1 MGGAVMS
8 GRSVELDDYHDLL
21 EGLGREH
28 LELVR
33 AAWPEARAA
42 LGPRA
47 LGDYLRAVRSLE
59 SIGVT
64 WATIVT
70 YLREAPRV
78 AREVGADAV
87 AGLVE
92 TALTVYGYSSQAV
105 MDALFAAAPV
115 AARRLREPR
124 RFAAFLEV
132 VAEIAQKAPPGL
144 KPMLGHLD
152 LLLANLTVSD
162 LRTWALM
169 GVQAHA
175 RDPFAQEG
183 WFDLRTPDARFF
195 LRAEGGVQFSD
206 LRRRLALGLRALW
219 NEGTELKPFRVTL
232 QQSRAF
238 LSNVGIHL
246 PDAWRAASGARG
258 ADLYRA
264 AVAHAAAHLAFSPR
278 TPMRRGSLRPIQV
291 VLVGLLE
298 DARVEL
304 LACRE
309 MPGLRRLWLQFHEA
323 RAEDGAVTF
332 AGLAVRLARALLDP
346 DCRDDSPW
354 VQKAC
359 RLFLDPANDLAD
371 TGLPRRL
378 GSLLGN
384 DIGQMRLQF
393 NAKTWVIEP
402 LYRDDNAFLW
412 EPDGEPE
419 NQAMATEMMLV
430 QPDPVDSADGEPV
443 EEQRDDAPDPGV
455 RPVGEDAAEQGGAA
469 EGLEVLRLVRYP
481 EWDYLISLSRPQWTT
496 VLEQR
501 PVPGDPALVDDILAR
516 NEALLERLDRL
527 IRGSLVRKP
536 VRLRKQM
543 EGDRFDLDAVVA
555 AVTDLR
561 QGRTP
566 DPRVHVRIERRE
578 RDLAVL
584 VLLDLSEST
593 NDLVKAC
600 NASVLSLAREA
611 TVLLATAMEKIGD
624 SFAVHGFCSN
634 GRDEVNYLRFKD
646 FGAPFDTLARA
657 RLAGMRGSLST
668 RMGAAVRHAA
678 RWLHGRS
685 ADRKLIL
692 LITDGEPHDIDVHDR
707 QYLMFDTKK
716 AVEEA
721 SRQGVLTY
729 CMSVDPK
736 ADAYVSRIFGARN
749 FMVVDHVNRLPEK
762 LPGLY
767 LRLTR

>member
-1 MGGAVMS
+1 MSRPGA
-8 GRSVELDDYHDLL
+8 ELEDFHGLL
-21 EGLGREH
+21 AGLGREH

-42 LGPRA
+42 LGPQG
-47 LGDYLRAVRSLE
+47 LETYLRAVRSLE

-64 WATIVT
+64 WAAIVT
-70 YLREAPRV
+70 FLREAPRV
-78 AREVGADAV
+78 AREVGADAI
-87 AGLVE
+87 APLVE
-92 TALTVYGYSSQAV
+92 SALTVYGYSDQAA

-124 RFAAFLEV
+124 RFAAFLDV
-132 VAEIAQKAPPGL
+132 VGDLAGKAPRGL
-144 KPMLGHLD
+144 KPMLGQLDVLLAHLD
-152 LLLANLTVSD
+152 VND

-175 RDPFAQEG
+175 NDLFAQEN
-183 WFDLRTPDARFF
+183 WFDLRTTESRFF
-195 LRAEGGVQFSD
+195 LRAEGGVQFAD

-219 NEGTELKPFRVTL
+219 NQSTELRPFHVTL
-232 QQSRAF
+232 QQTRTY
-238 LSNVGIHL
+238 LSNVGVHL
-246 PDAWRAASGARG
+246 PDAWRAASGERG

-278 TPMRRGSLRPIQV
+278 IPMKRAGLRPIQV

-309 MPGLRRLWLQFHEA
+309 MPGLRRLWLKFHEA
-323 RAEDGAVTF
+323 HSGEGAVTF

-346 DCRDDSPW
+346 GYRDDSPW

-359 RLFLDPANDLAD
+359 RLFFDPANELSD
-371 TGLPRRL
+371 TGMPRRL

-393 NAKTWVIEP
+393 NSRTWVIEP

-412 EPDGEPE
+412 EPEGEPE
-419 NQAMATEMMLV
+419 GQAMATEVMLV
-430 QPDPVDSADGEPV
+430 QPDPVQDEDGQTI
-443 EEQRDDAPDPGV
+443 EERRDDALDAGMK
-455 RPVGEDAAEQGGAA
+455 PVGDDASENAEAGEAID
-469 EGLEVLRLVRYP
+469 VVRVVKHP
-481 EWDYLISLSRPQWTT
+481 EWDYLISLSRPQWVT
-496 VLEQR
+496 VQER
-501 PVPGDPALVDDILAR
+501 HAPPGDPGVVDDILAR
-516 NEALLERLDRL
+516 NADLLERLDRL

-536 VRLRKQM
+536 VKLRKQM

-566 DPRVHVRIERRE
+566 DPRVHVRVDRRD

-593 NDLVKAC
+593 NDVVKAC

-611 TVLLATAMEKIGD
+611 TVLLSTAMEKIGD

-646 FGAPFDTLARA
+646 FGSPFDEIARA

-668 RMGAAVRHAA
+668 RMGAAIRHGA
-678 RWLHGRS
+678 RWLKGRS
-685 ADRKLIL
+685 ADRRLIL

-707 QYLMFDTKK
+707 QYLMFDAKK
-716 AVEEA
+716 AVEEG

-729 CMSVDPK
+729 CMSVDPR